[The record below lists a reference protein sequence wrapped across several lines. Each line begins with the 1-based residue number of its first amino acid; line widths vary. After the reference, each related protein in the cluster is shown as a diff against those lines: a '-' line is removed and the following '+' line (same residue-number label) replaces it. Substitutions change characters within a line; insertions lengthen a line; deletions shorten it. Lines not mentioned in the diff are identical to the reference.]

1 MILFS
6 SALELMTNNIIIMK
20 NLIVD
25 ATRDKIFLTLIVSEN
40 IYTCSHENSKIN
52 FSKLIVLIND
62 LLKANS
68 SSLDQIDVIYVNR
81 GPGSFAGIRNSLA
94 TIKALF
100 LTKKINYYCFSFK
113 DFTGFEKAEY
123 EEVPSLCEK
132 FKIKKNLINPIYL
145 S

>member
-1 MILFS
+1 
-6 SALELMTNNIIIMK
+6 MK

-25 ATRDKIFLTLIVSEN
+25 ATKDKIFLTLILSKN
-40 IYTCSHENSKIN
+40 IYTGSHENSKIN
-52 FSKLIVLIND
+52 FEKLMILIND
-62 LLKANS
+62 FLKVNS
-68 SSLDQIDVIYVNR
+68 SSLNQIDVIYVNR

-100 LTKKINYYCFSFK
+100 LTKKINYYCFSFE
-113 DFTGFEKAEY
+113 DFKGFEEVKY
-123 EEVPSLCEK
+123 EDVPSLCEK

>member
-1 MILFS
+1 
-6 SALELMTNNIIIMK
+6 MK

-40 IYTCSHENSKIN
+40 IYTGSHENSKIN
-52 FSKLIVLIND
+52 FEKLMILIND
-62 LLKANS
+62 FLMVNS

-100 LTKKINYYCFSFK
+100 LTKKINYYCFSFE
-113 DFTGFEKAEY
+113 DFKGLDEVKY
-123 EEVPSLCEK
+123 EDVPSLCEK

>member
-1 MILFS
+1 
-6 SALELMTNNIIIMK
+6 MK

-25 ATRDKIFLTLIVSEN
+25 ATRDKIFFTLIVSEN
-40 IYTCSHENSKIN
+40 IYTGSHENSKIN
-52 FSKLIVLIND
+52 FEKLMILIND
-62 LLKANS
+62 FLMANS

-100 LTKKINYYCFSFK
+100 LTKKINYYCFSFE
-113 DFTGFEKAEY
+113 DFDGLKEVKY
-123 EEVPSLCEK
+123 EDVPSLCEK

>member
-1 MILFS
+1 
-6 SALELMTNNIIIMK
+6 MK

-25 ATRDKIFLTLIVSEN
+25 ATRDKIFLTLIVDEN

-52 FSKLIVLIND
+52 FEKLMILIND
-62 LLKANS
+62 FLKVNS

-100 LTKKINYYCFSFK
+100 ITKKINYYCFSFE
-113 DFTGFEKAEY
+113 DFKGFEEVQY
-123 EEVPSLCEK
+123 EDVPNLCEK

>member
-1 MILFS
+1 
-6 SALELMTNNIIIMK
+6 MK

-25 ATRDKIFLTLIVSEN
+25 ATRYKIFLTLIVNKN

-52 FSKLIVLIND
+52 FEKLMILIND
-62 LLKANS
+62 FLKINFF
-68 SSLDQIDVIYVNR
+68 SLDKIDDIYVNR

-94 TIKALF
+94 TIKALY
-100 LTKKINYYCFSFK
+100 LTKKINYYCFSFE
-113 DFTGFEKAEY
+113 DFKGFEDVKQED
-123 EEVPSLCEK
+123 VPNLCEK

>member
-1 MILFS
+1 
-6 SALELMTNNIIIMK
+6 MK

-25 ATRDKIFLTLIVSEN
+25 ATKDKIFLTLIVNKN

-52 FSKLIVLIND
+52 FEKLMILIND
-62 LLKANS
+62 FLKINFF
-68 SSLDQIDVIYVNR
+68 SLDKIDVIYVNR

-94 TIKALF
+94 TIKALY
-100 LTKKINYYCFSFK
+100 LTKKINYYCFSFE
-113 DFTGFEKAEY
+113 DFKGFEGVKY
-123 EEVPSLCEK
+123 EDVPSLCEK

>member
-1 MILFS
+1 LILFS
-6 SALELMTNNIIIMK
+6 SALELKEIKIIIMK

-25 ATRDKIFLTLIVSEN
+25 ATKDKIFLTLIVNKN

-52 FSKLIVLIND
+52 FEKLMILIND
-62 LLKANS
+62 FLKINFF
-68 SSLDQIDVIYVNR
+68 SLDKIDDIYVNR

-94 TIKALF
+94 TIKALY
-100 LTKKINYYCFSFK
+100 LTKKINYYCFSFE
-113 DFTGFEKAEY
+113 DFKGFEDVKQED
-123 EEVPSLCEK
+123 VPNLCEK